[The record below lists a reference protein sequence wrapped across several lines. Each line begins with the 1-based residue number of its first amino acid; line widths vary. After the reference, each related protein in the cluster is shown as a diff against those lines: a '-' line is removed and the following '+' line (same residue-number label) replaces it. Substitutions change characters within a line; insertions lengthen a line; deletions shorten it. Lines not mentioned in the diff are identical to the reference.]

1 MKLWCYIKDNK
12 VELVSS
18 SPLVNHE
25 GDLNQDIDRY
35 DSVIEWDDEGIYA
48 APDKELDSN
57 GKIVPLTGE
66 QLMEKQGL

>member
-1 MKLWCYIKDNK
+1 MKYYCYIKDNK
-12 VELVSS
+12 VELVST

-25 GDLNQDIDRY
+25 GDSDQDIDRF
-35 DSVIEWDDEGIYA
+35 DSVIEWDDEGVYA
-48 APDKELDSN
+48 APDSELDSD